1 MFVNLGHAVVNSVNK
16 VKYYL
21 AYVLWVGL
29 EIVRKPRF
37 HCKQKKS
44 KKKFT
49 LRPCCVPPSSAAAA
63 TRMRGRTRGI

>member
-1 MFVNLGHAVVNSVNK
+1 MFVNPGHAVVNSVYK

-29 EIVRKPRF
+29 EIVRKPRL

-44 KKKFT
+44 KKFT
-49 LRPCCVPPSSAAAA
+49 LSPYCVPPSFTAAA
-63 TRMRGRTRGI
+63 RLRGRTRTI